1 MFQQITILGPGLL
14 GGSLALALKERSL
27 CPRIHAWSRRAETR
41 AQAMQTDWCDAVFD
55 QAGEA
60 CEGSELVVICTPV
73 ETIVPLLEQ
82 VAPSLAPGALV
93 TDVGSTKSLICRQ
106 ARGVAGEFHFI
117 GSHPMAG
124 SERTGM
130 AHARSGLFEGAA
142 CIITPLDD
150 AADTQIARLLR
161 LWEAVGMHVATT
173 SPERHDEIVAHIS
186 HLPHLLAS
194 SLCSY
199 LADKD
204 PDWKQLSGSGLRDT
218 TRVAA
223 GDPGLWQQIL
233 EQNREE
239 VLRAIDGF
247 ETELHAL
254 KTALLDKDRPTV
266 LKKLNRGKQLRDQ
279 L

>member
-1 MFQQITILGPGLL
+1 MFTQTTILGPGLL
-14 GGSLALALKERSL
+14 GGSLALALKERGL
-27 CPRIHAWSRRAETR
+27 CPRVQAWSRRAETR
-41 AQAMQTDWCDAVFD
+41 AQAMQAGWCDAIFD

-60 CEGSELVVICTPV
+60 CVGSELVVICTPV

-82 VAPSLAPGALV
+82 VAPFLAPGTLV
-93 TDVGSTKSLICRQ
+93 TDVGSSKSVICRQ
-106 ARGVAGEFHFI
+106 AKAVSGEFQFI

-130 AHARSGLFEGAA
+130 AHARAGLFTGAA
-142 CIITPLDD
+142 CILTPQDD
-150 AADTQIARLLR
+150 AVGSQIAGLQK
-161 LWEAVGMHVATT
+161 LWEAVGMHVVTMT
-173 SPERHDEIVAHIS
+173 PEKHDAIVAHIS

-199 LADKD
+199 LAGKD
-204 PDWKQLSGSGLRDT
+204 PDWKQLAGGGLRDT

-233 EQNREE
+233 EQNRAE

-254 KTALLDKDRPTV
+254 KTALLEENTSDLLAR
-266 LKKLNRGKQLRDQ
+266 LQRGQHFRDQ